1 MLQFQIRRGGP
12 YGAAA
17 EPGAVPALRG
27 PRGGRRGIASVL
39 AMLYLVIFGAMA
51 VGFYA
56 TVNIAA
62 QVAQNERRAASAQL
76 ATESGLAF
84 TRHLLSRLDVP
95 QNLSP
100 DGQFNETYLQLA
112 AKLNGSGNLGGGLVA
127 YGPTALAFPDAGL
140 VKLDPA
146 GERGFRVNLS
156 RAGDRLVARVTGRDE
171 SGRFA
176 RAVEVTYEKKARW
189 TNVFDFGIASR
200 GAVSTAGAATIKGL
214 TDPARGSILS
224 TSSASTAI
232 SINGKAVSGTLCTTN
247 KEARVSL
254 GSGVN
259 IGGTTNTTLIYKESV
274 KTGVVEPRFPD
285 VDTTLYAKYATNTY
299 AAGMSALDNC
309 RVPAGVSCNL
319 SGGAVIRGVLY
330 LEKGASLHC
339 SGGVTVQG
347 VIASAN
353 DCPLDL
359 DANVIEFAGSVTSL
373 PVKDLPA
380 SFGEVR
386 DLAGVFIIAPTYRV
400 RFWGNVGTIN
410 GTIICGQFQMGGSAE
425 GTIVGS
431 VVQMQDVPMTISG
444 SADIVIA
451 GTGATTYPP
460 GVTFGAY
467 YAPQPKTYLEV
478 AP

>member
-1 MLQFQIRRGGP
+1 MHLFQILRGGP
-12 YGAAA
+12 SGAAA
-17 EPGAVPALRG
+17 KPGAVPALRG

-39 AMLYLVIFGAMA
+39 AMLYLVIFGALA

-56 TVNIAA
+56 TVNMAA
-62 QVAQNERRAASAQL
+62 QVASNERRSASAQL

-84 TRHLLSRLDVP
+84 TRYQLSRLDLP
-95 QNLSP
+95 QNLSG
-100 DGQFNETYLQLA
+100 DDQFNEMYIQLGA
-112 AKLNGSGNLGGGLVA
+112 RLNRSGNLGGGVVT
-127 YGPTALAFPDAGL
+127 YGPTVLAFPDAGS
-140 VKLDPA
+140 VKLDA
-146 GERGFRVNLS
+146 VGERGFRVNLS

-171 SGRFA
+171 SGRIA
-176 RAVEVTYEKKARW
+176 RAVEVSFEKKAKW
-189 TNVFDFGIASR
+189 TNVCDFGIASR
-200 GAVSTAGAATIKGL
+200 GSVSTSGAATIKGL

-224 TSSASTAI
+224 TSSSSTAI
-232 SINGKAVSGTLCTTN
+232 SINGKAVSGALCMTN
-247 KEARVSL
+247 KDARVSL

-259 IGGTTNTTLIYKESV
+259 IGGATNTAIIYKDSV
-274 KTGVVEPRFPD
+274 KTGVPEPRFPD

-299 AAGMSALDNC
+299 VAGMSTLDNC
-309 RVPAGVSCNL
+309 RVPAGVSCSL

-330 LEKGASLHC
+330 LEKGSSLHC
-339 SGGVTVQG
+339 SGGTIVQG
-347 VIASAN
+347 IIVSAN

-359 DANVIEFAGSVTSL
+359 NKNLIEFGGSVTSL
-373 PVKDLPA
+373 AVKDLPA

-386 DLAGVFIIAPTYRV
+386 DLTGAFIMAPNYRV

-431 VVQMQDVPMTISG
+431 VVQTQDVPMTISG

-467 YAPQPKTYLEV
+467 YAPQPKTFLEV